1 MSTFMD
7 LYIEYSNVHK
17 ALGKYVDENRCN
29 NKQYM
34 QDYDLPAIRSM
45 RSEVGEAR
53 SVIKEKIVYEFNGFS
68 EQDIKRAKL
77 TENEFKVLSIRSKS
91 PKIPFSRIDT
101 TLGFDSNGS
110 ISHEIFNNG
119 IKKVKSALD
128 RELHFIDDLSGT
140 EKIVYELLNE
150 GYNKGEIS
158 RKLGKTLGTIKSAHQ
173 RIKKKCD
180 LHCVKYPTGGSKI
193 A

>member
-17 ALGKYVDENRCN
+17 ALGGKYVDENRCN

-91 PKIPFSRIDT
+91 PPKIPFSRIDT

-158 RKLGKTLGTIKSAHQ
+158 RKLGKTLGTIK
-173 RIKKKCD
+173 KCSSENKEK
-180 LHCVKYPTGGSKI
+180 V
-193 A
+193 